1 MNWLL
6 LVVVLIIAW
15 NIVIGYTKGFV
26 RIVYSLISWL
36 LIIMLSIALTPH
48 ISKFITDNTSVQ
60 TDIKNVTY
68 DKLKEEVSGSQEN
81 QSSAEVQGEQDNQ
94 AQEQTDDSLE
104 KLGIKIPESIVKNI
118 LGEDTENIADG
129 ILEETGLYET
139 ISEKISLVAVDG
151 ISFALSIL
159 AIGLLFRIIYQ
170 ALSIVDK
177 LPVINGINKAFGIIM
192 GFLKGMLIVWTIFAI
207 VAMSCTSEYGMIM
220 ISYIYENPLLQI
232 IYENNLVLTIIFL
245 IL

>member
-1 MNWLL
+1 M
-6 LVVVLIIAW
+6 
-15 NIVIGYTKGFV
+15 
-26 RIVYSLISWL
+26 
-36 LIIMLSIALTPH
+36 
-48 ISKFITDNTSVQ
+48 
-60 TDIKNVTY
+60 
-68 DKLKEEVSGSQEN
+68 
-81 QSSAEVQGEQDNQ
+81 
-94 AQEQTDDSLE
+94 
-104 KLGIKIPESIVKNI
+104 
-118 LGEDTENIADG
+118 
-129 ILEETGLYET
+129 
-139 ISEKISLVAVDG
+139 
-151 ISFALSIL
+151 SIL